1 MFVKKAVGQIR
12 NQIIDHRALVFE
24 IQPAPEEVSVLFQ
37 MSNACR
43 HIWNL
48 ALGERNKIF
57 EAKMRPIYQE
67 IAEAGKQGNKER
79 VRALRLKLKKAYK
92 NHPLPT
98 MNSQQPKLKDWITE
112 VRGMPYSIAHQTL
125 VELHGTIK
133 SFEQLRKKGDPDA
146 KPPRLKEEEKFFC
159 EISGRSGFQIDLK
172 KAEFTLSFGK
182 NQPKMTFRIPTYQ
195 RDLLQEAQ
203 RGKAERVAKTVAEI
217 ERRIAQ
223 LEATAKSEDLENLRE
238 QLGWLQ
244 GDAVRQIAKDYTIT
258 RQPRDMSQPGRFL
271 IALAFDVAK
280 PKTKEFVPEEAV
292 YVALGATRIGVVF
305 PPKSP
310 MHKSFQR
317 VILRVPDRSLTP
329 AGVERKRKAEK
340 GRYRQSAKQRR
351 YNALVQK
358 MFKGE
363 MEIPL
368 NRPDMHWQPKIEKI
382 KKQMEGVAKGSK
394 HWEDL
399 DATRRRLERLKSNQQ
414 KKDRRE
420 VVQRLLQL
428 GTHFV
433 VTDLVIRSKDGRLA
447 DGTKPERGGPL
458 GLNWGA
464 QNTGAIAAL
473 VFQLVQK
480 SAEKGG
486 TVRKHPMP
494 PSPTGERMDKIQ
506 AAHLLRKDFLSS
518 QPNSR

>member
-12 NQIIDHRALVFE
+12 NRIIDHRALVFE
-24 IQPAPEEVSVLFQ
+24 IRPAPEEVSVLLQ

-48 ALGERNKIF
+48 ALGERNEIF

-67 IAEAGKQGNKER
+67 IAEAEKQVNKKKVE
-79 VRALRLKLKKAYK
+79 ALRLKLKKAYK
-92 NHPLPT
+92 DHPLPT

-112 VRGMPYSIAHQTL
+112 VGGMPYSVAHQTL

-146 KPPRLKEEEKFFC
+146 KPPRPKEEEKFFC
-159 EISGRSGFQIDLK
+159 EISGRSGFQIDLE
-172 KAEFTLSFGK
+172 KATITLSFGK

-195 RDLLQEAQ
+195 RNLLQEAQ

-217 ERRIAQ
+217 ERKIAQ
-223 LEATAKSEDLENLRE
+223 LEATAKSECESEDLENLRE

-292 YVALGATRIGVVF
+292 FVALGSTKIGVVF
-305 PPKSP
+305 PPQ
-310 MHKSFQR
+310 HRER
-317 VILRVPDRSLTP
+317 VKLEPTYTP
-329 AGVERKRKAEK
+329 KKK
-340 GRYRQSAKQRR
+340 PKRYRQSHKQRKHNR
-351 YNALVQK
+351 LVRQLQ
-358 MFKGE
+358 KGE

-368 NRPDMHWQPKIEKI
+368 GRPDMHWQPEIESI
-382 KKQMEGVAKGSK
+382 KTRMEKVAKESAEWK
-394 HWEDL
+394 RLNE
-399 DATRRRLERLKSNQQ
+399 TRGRLERLKSKQQ
-414 KKDRRE
+414 KKDRQE

-433 VTDLVIRSKDGRLA
+433 VTDLVIRSKEGRLA

-464 QNTGAIAAL
+464 QNTGAFAAL
-473 VFQLVQK
+473 VAQLVQK

-494 PSPTGERMDKIQ
+494 PSPTSGERMDKIQ

-518 QPNSR
+518 QLKMAG